1 MITSI
6 FPINILVKDFDMQ
19 DSWTQDIIGIAKAVF
34 ANDQAEKGSESAT
47 GNNRVIFFT
56 EENLSTFS
64 AIAELRQMF
73 ADSFYELASS
83 YPNNKLTKNILE
95 ERIKNNSG
103 YLNFMKKGE
112 HQSVHTHDPEVFAF
126 GIFYLTDIDN
136 HQFGGE
142 LVLHNPSFSGAWH
155 FNHGHTYSVPTK
167 KNRMVICPNTI
178 WHEVTPYS
186 GESDRM
192 AIVVNL

>member
-83 YPNNKLTKNILE
+83 YPNNKLTKDILE

-112 HQSVHTHDPEVFAF
+112 HQ
-126 GIFYLTDIDN
+126 
-136 HQFGGE
+136 
-142 LVLHNPSFSGAWH
+142 
-155 FNHGHTYSVPTK
+155 
-167 KNRMVICPNTI
+167 
-178 WHEVTPYS
+178 
-186 GESDRM
+186 
-192 AIVVNL
+192 